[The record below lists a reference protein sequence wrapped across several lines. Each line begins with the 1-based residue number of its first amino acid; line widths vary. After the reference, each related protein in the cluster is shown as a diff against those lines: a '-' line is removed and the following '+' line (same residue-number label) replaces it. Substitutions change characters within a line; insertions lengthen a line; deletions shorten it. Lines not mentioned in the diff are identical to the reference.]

1 MKAVTAILIVS
12 VGLTL
17 QGCVQLTGIER
28 TDVSQVKP
36 GANRQ
41 IVEKALGEPVETAET
56 DMGLAAVYKYSSA
69 ERDSVLNDQAIAYY
83 ALMPYLWPFVEHEAR
98 KEKERLEAFLTIIY
112 DEQDLISWAFTD
124 NQIDA
129 LLKAGQG
136 DSEAQYKLSLETM
149 PLTERWRWV
158 CRAAHSGHTKAM
170 YELGNYNRWSL
181 GMALPNQVRAYL
193 WYTLAEDWEWS
204 QRFKEKLTREMT
216 PDQIAEA
223 ERLVSEWEPNPA
235 ECEAITAPV
244 RSLERLELEERA
256 HVGDAEA
263 AYELANSAR
272 NRESKVMWLCLAANQ
287 GHRGAQ
293 YGLGNLYR
301 YERGSVSP
309 DPIRAYVWY
318 SLAKMNGGSWADAS
332 RDRLAEEMT
341 PSQVIEAQRLVEKWE
356 PNPAECVIVAAS
368 LVAASWS
375 SEAELQWQKANTQ
388 DLNSAAQRHLICQS
402 ANGGY
407 PAAQRRM
414 GILYLYPNEPED
426 QDLVKAYMWLQL
438 AHLMDGEGSVAG
450 ASQKMTPEQLLEA
463 ERLVAEWAPNPVE
476 CETIGART
484 EN

>member
-1 MKAVTAILIVS
+1 
-12 VGLTL
+12 
-17 QGCVQLTGIER
+17 
-28 TDVSQVKP
+28 
-36 GANRQ
+36 
-41 IVEKALGEPVETAET
+41 
-56 DMGLAAVYKYSSA
+56 
-69 ERDSVLNDQAIAYY
+69 
-83 ALMPYLWPFVEHEAR
+83 
-98 KEKERLEAFLTIIY
+98 
-112 DEQDLISWAFTD
+112 
-124 NQIDA
+124 
-129 LLKAGQG
+129 
-136 DSEAQYKLSLETM
+136 
-149 PLTERWRWV
+149 
-158 CRAAHSGHTKAM
+158 
-170 YELGNYNRWSL
+170 
-181 GMALPNQVRAYL
+181 
-193 WYTLAEDWEWS
+193 
-204 QRFKEKLTREMT
+204 
-216 PDQIAEA
+216 
-223 ERLVSEWEPNPA
+223 
-235 ECEAITAPV
+235 
-244 RSLERLELEERA
+244 
-256 HVGDAEA
+256 
-263 AYELANSAR
+263 
-272 NRESKVMWLCLAANQ
+272 MWLCLAANQ

-301 YERGSVSP
+301 YERGSVSGLGNLYGYERGSVSP

-318 SLAKMNGGSWADAS
+318 SLAKMNGVSWADAS

-450 ASQKMTPEQLLEA
+450 VAERMTTQQRIDA
-463 ERLVAEWAPNPVE
+463 ERLVAEWQPNPAE
-476 CETIGART
+476 CETIGAQT